1 MLASAMAR
9 KGWQDRRGVSAV
21 EYALIGAVV
30 ITVLAGGLPA
40 LGARALALFQSVAA
54 ALTR

>member
-1 MLASAMAR
+1 MAR
-9 KGWQDRRGVSAV
+9 DGWQDRRGVSAV

-30 ITVLAGGLPA
+30 ITVLAGVLPGLS
-40 LGARALALFQSVAA
+40 ARALQLFQSVAA